1 MKSPSK
7 PLRASAHTGPK
18 SAATD
23 EVDDIFKLED
33 PVEASIEMR
42 KKAGSLTS
50 TVDNKNSKQSKFFFS
65 LKVVGEPVKITEEAK
80 YNNAKELG

>member
-7 PLRASAHTGPK
+7 PLKSAAPAGPK

-33 PVEASIEMR
+33 PLEVSLDIR

-50 TVDNKNSKQSKFFFS
+50 TVDNKNSK
-65 LKVVGEPVKITEEAK
+65 
-80 YNNAKELG
+80 